1 MNATHQ
7 TFRGGLRRAALGC
20 LVLAGLYFTASVP
33 AKKSA
38 GDRSEVK
45 LVIPAE
51 RAAAAAATLGLAE
64 KTPAP
69 LEVLFFETKDA
80 ALQARHLILR
90 VRHKAGTPGESTVKL
105 RMTSGEDELSED
117 EASIPAEAEWA
128 NADVPLMS
136 RSLNYKIPPDQYNAV
151 LRSGASAETLFSGKQ
166 RRLVEARLPNFTW
179 SSLVAH
185 GPVQGEIWDR
195 QCELKGFSI
204 PISVERWRLQK
215 DGRDA
220 EILELSAK
228 IKSGREADAREM
240 AASFFQAAEA
250 AGFGPPN
257 SLTKTQVVL
266 DFFRPA
272 PAGPVTK

>member
-1 MNATHQ
+1 MNPKNRI
-7 TFRGGLRRAALGC
+7 FRGGLHRAILGC
-20 LVLAGLYFTASVP
+20 LVLAGFGFNASAP
-33 AKKSA
+33 AKKTA

-51 RAAAAAATLGLAE
+51 RAAAAATTLGLAE

-69 LEVLFFETKDA
+69 LEVLFFDTKDA

-105 RMTSGEDELSED
+105 RMTSGEDELSGD
-117 EASIPAEAEWA
+117 EAPIPEETEWT
-128 NADVPLMS
+128 NADVPLLS

-166 RRLVEARLPNFTW
+166 RRLVEARLPDFPW

-185 GPVQGEIWDR
+185 GPVQGEVWDR
-195 QCELKGFSI
+195 QCQLKGFPI
-204 PISVERWRLQK
+204 PISVERWHLQK
-215 DGRDA
+215 DGTNA
-220 EILELSAK
+220 EILEISAK
-228 IKSGREADAREM
+228 VKSGGQADAKEM
-240 AASFFQAAEA
+240 AAAFFQAAEA

-266 DFFRPA
+266 DFFRTT

>member
-1 MNATHQ
+1 MNSKHPI
-7 TFRGGLRRAALGC
+7 FRGALRHATFVC
-20 LVLAGLYFTASVP
+20 FVLAGLGFIASAP

-45 LVIPAE
+45 LVIQAE

-69 LEVLFFETKDA
+69 LEVLFFDTKDA

-105 RMTSGEDELSED
+105 RMTSGEDALSQD
-117 EASIPAEAEWA
+117 EESIPAEAEWT

-136 RSLNYKIPPDQYNAV
+136 RALNYKIPPDQYNAV
-151 LRSGASAETLFSGKQ
+151 LHSGASAETLFSGKQ
-166 RRLVEARLPNFTW
+166 RRLVESRLPNFSW
-179 SSLVAH
+179 PSLVAH
-185 GPVQGEIWDR
+185 GPVQGEVWDR
-195 QCELKGFSI
+195 QCQLKGFPI
-204 PISVERWRLQK
+204 AISVERWHMQK
-215 DGRDA
+215 DGKNA
-220 EILELSAK
+220 EILEISAK
-228 IKSGREADAREM
+228 VKSGSEADAKEM
-240 AASFFQAAEA
+240 ASSFFQAAEA

-266 DFFRPA
+266 DFFRTSPA
-272 PAGPVTK
+272 EPVTK